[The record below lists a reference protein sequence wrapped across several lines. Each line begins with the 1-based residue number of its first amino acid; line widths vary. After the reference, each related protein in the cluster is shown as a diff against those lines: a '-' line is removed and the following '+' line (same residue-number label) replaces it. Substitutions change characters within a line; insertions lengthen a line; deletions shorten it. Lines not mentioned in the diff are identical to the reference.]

1 MKMLGKFGCLLA
13 LSLAASL
20 MAAGQ
25 HYPGSTP
32 PTFPE
37 GTKQNPDQT
46 QPQNPETNPN
56 PQNPNQVPRDQTSPT
71 ATNTAPPP
79 SSLTQMQ
86 TQIENALREQMP
98 SSADKVSVGITN
110 DDRVQL
116 SGSVDTERE
125 KRQIE
130 QVAQA
135 AAPDANI
142 INSISVGQFSPRH
155 PPQF

>member
-1 MKMLGKFGCLLA
+1 MKMLGKFGCMLT

-25 HYPGSTP
+25 RYPQNPPGGTP

-46 QPQNPETNPN
+46 QPQNPG
-56 PQNPNQVPRDQTSPT
+56 QNPDQTSPT
-71 ATNTAPPP
+71 ARNTAPPP
-79 SSLTQMQ
+79 SSLTRTQ
-86 TQIENALREQMP
+86 TQIEDAIRQQMP

-110 DDRVQL
+110 DDRIQL
-116 SGSVDTERE
+116 SGNVDSERE

-130 QVAQA
+130 QIAQS

-142 INSISVGQFSPRH
+142 INSITVGQSSPH
-155 PPQF
+155 GTPPQS